1 MIPGSPIAGVRW
13 RPWCIPFVRP
23 FEMASAPMAEREGV
37 VVVLE
42 TDDGAIGIGEAS
54 PLPSLRLSVATVEAR
69 LGVLAPPLVGR
80 SPTAAWAALPPCG
93 QRVNAVDVAL
103 ETALGDLIA
112 QGDEVPIGLWL
123 AQQAG
128 LGPPAGTPIAANAL
142 LTASDPSEVAREAKV
157 AAAEGFDTFKLKVG
171 RDLTRDHER
180 LAAVRAALGPEA
192 VLRIDA
198 NGAWAVEEA
207 VPALTS
213 LAVHDIA
220 LCEQPVPA
228 GSAAPAQLAEVRA
241 ASPVPIAAD
250 ESCGSGTELS
260 ALIAANA
267 VDAVVV
273 KPLRTGLRAALAMI
287 AIARS
292 HALRT
297 VLTTTF
303 DTGIGTALALHL
315 AALLPEPRPA
325 CGLAT
330 RSLLAGDV
338 VSGFPAL
345 AEGAIAVPS
354 SSGLGVRLDP
364 AALDRFAIGPWTD
377 CDPHA

>member
-13 RPWCIPFVRP
+13 RPWSIPFVRP
-23 FEMASAPMAEREGV
+23 FETASAPMAEREGV

-42 TDDGAIGIGEAS
+42 TEDGAIGIGEAS
-54 PLPSLRLSVATVEAR
+54 PLPVMRLSVATVEAR
-69 LGVLAPPLVGR
+69 LGALAPALVGR
-80 SPTAAWAALPPCG
+80 SPTAAWAALPLCG

-128 LGPPAGTPIAANAL
+128 LGRPAGAPIAANAL
-142 LTASDPSEVAREAKV
+142 LTASDPSEVAREAAV
-157 AAAEGFDTFKLKVG
+157 AADEGFDTFKLKVG
-171 RDLTRDHER
+171 RDLTRDDER
-180 LAAVRAALGPEA
+180 LAAVRAALGADA

-207 VPALTS
+207 VAALTS
-213 LAVHDIA
+213 LAVYDIA

-228 GSAAPAQLAEVRA
+228 GVAAPAQLAEVRA

-260 ALIAANA
+260 ALIATNA

-273 KPLRTGLRAALAMI
+273 KPLRTGLRPALAMI
-287 AIARS
+287 ATARS
-292 HALRT
+292 HALPT

-354 SSGLGVRLDP
+354 SPGLGVRLDP
-364 AALDRFAIGPWTD
+364 AALDRFSTGPWTD
-377 CDPHA
+377 CDGKA

>member
-1 MIPGSPIAGVRW
+1 M
-13 RPWCIPFVRP
+13 RP
-23 FEMASAPMAEREGV
+23 FETASAPMAEREGV

-42 TDDGAIGIGEAS
+42 TEDGAIGIGEAS
-54 PLPSLRLSVATVEAR
+54 PLPVMRLSVATVEAR
-69 LGVLAPPLVGR
+69 LGALAPALVGR
-80 SPTAAWAALPPCG
+80 SPTAAWAALPLCG

-128 LGPPAGTPIAANAL
+128 LGRPAGAPIAANAL
-142 LTASDPSEVAREAKV
+142 LTASDPSEVAREAAV
-157 AAAEGFDTFKLKVG
+157 AADEGFDTFKLKVG
-171 RDLTRDHER
+171 RDLTRDDER
-180 LAAVRAALGPEA
+180 LAAVRAALGADA

-207 VPALTS
+207 VAALTS
-213 LAVHDIA
+213 LAVYDIA

-228 GSAAPAQLAEVRA
+228 GVAAPAQLAEVRA

-260 ALIAANA
+260 ALIATNA

-273 KPLRTGLRAALAMI
+273 KPLRTGLRPALAMI
-287 AIARS
+287 ATARS
-292 HALRT
+292 HALPT

-354 SSGLGVRLDP
+354 SPGLGVRLDP
-364 AALDRFAIGPWTD
+364 AALDRFSTGPWTD
-377 CDPHA
+377 CDGKA